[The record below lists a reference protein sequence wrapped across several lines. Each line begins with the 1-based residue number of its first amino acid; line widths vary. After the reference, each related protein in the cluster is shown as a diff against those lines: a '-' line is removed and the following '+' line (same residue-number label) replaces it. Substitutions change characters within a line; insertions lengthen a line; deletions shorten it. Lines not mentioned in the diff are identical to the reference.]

1 MRKTKVVAT
10 IGPATRTGEIIN
22 QLVEAGMDAAR
33 INASHARPGEIS
45 EIIELLKASREIWGK
60 PLAII
65 LDLMGPKIRV
75 GEIQDGEVHL
85 VEGQELTLTTRK
97 IKGGVRE
104 VSVNMPSFPP
114 GLKRGSVVLLDD
126 GAIRLRVTRTGGK
139 DVACRVEVGG
149 KLKSRKGVSFPG
161 CTLDLPSLTRKDL
174 RDLRTGLASGADWI
188 ALSFVRSARDVR
200 HLRNAIRRYGYDTP
214 IIAKIEKSE
223 ALRDVDDIFREADAI
238 MVARG
243 DLGVERPIEEVPLL
257 QKELIYRAATL
268 GKPSIVATQ
277 MLESMISSPLPT
289 RAEASDIA
297 NALFD
302 GADGL
307 MLSAETSVGSFP
319 VEAVKIMARIIEETE
334 KKLPYRSWLEE
345 RKRWIEHGPV
355 EAVCFAA
362 CELAR
367 NIDAR
372 AIMAPTDSG
381 FTAFQIARFRP
392 ESTIV
397 ALTPRPEVVNRLK
410 LAWGVYPVQVGVRGS
425 VEEMFRNASIVA
437 LRGGWARKGDFVVIT
452 AGIKGSEAVTTTNM
466 IKLHKL

>member
-1 MRKTKVVAT
+1 MRKTKIVAT
-10 IGPATRTGEIIN
+10 IGPATRTGEMLNKLI
-22 QLVEAGMDAAR
+22 EAGMDAAR
-33 INASHARPGEIS
+33 INASHAKVEEIS
-45 EIIELLKASREIWGK
+45 EIIELLKTSREVMGK

-75 GEIQDGEVHL
+75 GEIKDGEVYL
-85 VEGQELTLTTRK
+85 ADGQDIKLTTRK
-97 IKGGVRE
+97 VIGGEKE
-104 VSVNMPSFPP
+104 VSVNIPSFPT
-114 GLKRGSVVLLDD
+114 GLKKGSIVILDD
-126 GAIRLRVTRTGGK
+126 GAIRLIVTRMGEK
-139 DVACRVEVGG
+139 DLTCRVEVGG
-149 KLKSRKGVSFPG
+149 KLKSRKGVTFPG
-161 CTLDLPSLTRKDL
+161 CSLKLPSLTRKDL
-174 RDLRTGLASGADWI
+174 RDLKVGLTHGADWI

-200 HLRNAIRRYGYDTP
+200 YLRKSIKRYGYDTP
-214 IIAKIEKSE
+214 IIAKVEKSE
-223 ALRDVDDIFREADAI
+223 ALRDVDEIVREADAI

-257 QKELIYRAATL
+257 QKELISQAATL

-277 MLESMISSPLPT
+277 MLESMINSPLPT

-307 MLSAETSVGSFP
+307 MLSAETSVGSYP
-319 VEAVKIMARIIEETE
+319 VESVEIMARIIEETE
-334 KKLPYRSWLEE
+334 RKLPYRSWLEE

-367 NIDAR
+367 NIEAS

-397 ALTPRPEVVNRLK
+397 ALTPRSEVVNRLK

-425 VEEMFRNASIVA
+425 VEEMFNNASIVA
-437 LRGGWARKGDFVVIT
+437 LRGGWAKKGDFLVIT
-452 AGIKGSEAVTTTNM
+452 AGVKGSEAVTTTNM